1 MKRRPLIAVGLVF
14 AVVLAGCAGFGPSG
28 SDTTT
33 ESTTMAPADTTT
45 ATTTT
50 TTTATTTT
58 AAADTTTDTQATST
72 TTAETS
78 ASEQTSTTEQTG
90 TTATTTATTT
100 TASWSKPKSPNKPLQ
115 DKRNESSGGDRIQGV
130 TVVQKTQASGGGYSD
145 FDLRAGANTSMARVD
160 PADHGTVRGEP
171 YFVVYAHASFED
183 GGRFTYLSG
192 DLLARSSVEQ
202 NANGSYTV
210 EIDPQALEYA
220 GVEKGKVELTVILL
234 DEDSEWDDIYGV
246 EKVTVEY
253 SPEK

>member
-33 ESTTMAPADTTT
+33 ESTTMEPADTTT
-45 ATTTT
+45 ATTTAAT
-50 TTTATTTT
+50 TTTAT
-58 AAADTTTDTQATST
+58 ADTTTDTQATST

-78 ASEQTSTTEQTG
+78 AGEQTSTTERTG
-90 TTATTTATTT
+90 TTATTATTT

-115 DKRNESSGGDRIQGV
+115 DKRNESSVGDRIRGV
-130 TVVQKTQASGGGYSD
+130 TVVQKTQASGSGYSD
-145 FDLRAGANTSMARVD
+145 FDLRIGANTSMSRVD

-202 NANGSYTV
+202 NANGTYTV
-210 EIDPQALEYA
+210 EIQPEALERA
-220 GVEKGKVELTVILL
+220 GVEKGNVELTVILL

-246 EKVTVEY
+246 QKVTVEY
-253 SPEK
+253 SPEQ